1 MKKIIIILAGLMAA
15 MTLITGCGNEEK
27 ETTQNNGF
35 VDVEVVY
42 TEAVITEQ
50 ILTESTI
57 TERVFIDN
65 EYQNEVDFN
74 SKTNSWDNNPNITY
88 WD

>member
-15 MTLITGCGNEEK
+15 TAITGCGDK
-27 ETTQNNGF
+27 TTETTTTF
-35 VDVEVVY
+35 VEVETVQTEMIIIEEIQ
-42 TEAVITEQ
+42 TEA
-50 ILTESTI
+50 TI

-65 EYQNEVDFN
+65 EYQNEVDYN
-74 SKTNSWDNNPNITY
+74 SRTNGWDNNPNITY